1 MKKTSIIIIIAIA
14 ISSCNFKEV
23 NQSFFT
29 DVIGLNIKVK
39 ERVFHNWEKK
49 AGGREM
55 NINIYNYQLL
65 NKDKPIYKKRFPNKK
80 ASDPGNW
87 NIVKWKKT
95 SFFESEI
102 RLRMATEY
110 IYEESK
116 TKVEAEKMIST
127 LSNKDN
133 MYAYY
138 YIETNGKIT
147 DLQMFVIDTSNSKLF
162 VYELFNQ

>member
-1 MKKTSIIIIIAIA
+1 MKKTSIIIIIAIT
-14 ISSCNFKEV
+14 ISSCNLKEV

-39 ERVFHNWEKK
+39 ERIFHNWEKK
-49 AGGREM
+49 ARGKEM

-65 NKDKPIYKKRFPNKK
+65 NKDKSICKNGFPKKT
-80 ASDPGNW
+80 SDPGNW
-87 NIVKWKKT
+87 NIVKWKKAPL
-95 SFFESEI
+95 FESES
-102 RLRMATEY
+102 RLRIVTEY

-116 TKVEAEKMIST
+116 TKAEAEKMIST

-138 YIETNGKIT
+138 YIETNGEIT